1 MISIFEYKYQKVM
14 KSTKNN
20 IKSLYFIKLSK
31 WFTLVMPIIV
41 IFYKDNGLNMS
52 EIMLLKSIYSVA
64 VVILEIPSG
73 YCADVWGR
81 RNSLLL
87 GVGLAFSG
95 FVLYSFSYNFIFFL
109 FAEIILG
116 MGHSLISGADSA
128 MLYDTLAEDK
138 RKEDYLKY
146 EGKISSMGNF
156 AEAIAGIIGGL
167 LAAVSLRLPF
177 VCQSFIAFIGIPAA
191 YLLIEPKSSIS
202 NGHKGIKDILKVVKL
217 ALVKNKLLRWNI
229 ILSSTIGCATLSM
242 AWFAQPYF
250 QKLDI
255 PISYYGILWTILNL
269 SAALTSIFA
278 YKIDRILGQKKLII
292 LLSIGIILGYILS
305 GFFMSFIGL
314 VIIFC
319 FYLVRGIASPLLK
332 DYINR
337 ITESNVRATV
347 LSVRNFVIRLLFA
360 FIAPTLGIL
369 TDNMS
374 LGVALI
380 IAGCMFF
387 ILSFISILGIFS
399 TLKEEI

>member
-20 IKSLYFIKLSK
+20 IRSLYFIKLSK
-31 WFTLVMPIIV
+31 WFTLIMPIIV
-41 IFYKDNGLNMS
+41 IFYQDNGLNMS

-116 MGHSLISGADSA
+116 TGHSLISGADSA

>member
-1 MISIFEYKYQKVM
+1 MSSIKK
-14 KSTKNN
+14 N

-41 IFYKDNGLNMS
+41 IFYQDNGLNMS

-64 VVILEIPSG
+64 VVVLEIPSG
-73 YCADVWGR
+73 YCADIWGR
-81 RNSLLL
+81 KNSLLL
-87 GVGLAFSG
+87 GTVLAFSG
-95 FVLYSFSYNFIFFL
+95 FVIYSFSFNFILFL
-109 FAEIILG
+109 IAEIILG
-116 MGHSLISGADSA
+116 AGHSLISGADSA
-128 MLYDTLAEDK
+128 MLYDTLAENK
-138 RKEDYLKY
+138 KKEDYLKY

-167 LAAVSLRLPF
+167 LAALSLRLPF
-177 VCQSFIAFIGIPAA
+177 ICQSFIAFIGIPAA
-191 YLLIEPKSSIS
+191 YLLTEPKTSIS
-202 NGHKGIKDILKVVKL
+202 NGHKGIKDILEVVKL
-217 ALVKNKLLRWNI
+217 ALIKNKILRWNI

-250 QKLDI
+250 QELNI

-278 YKIDRILGQKKLII
+278 YKIDRILGQQKLVI
-292 LLSIGIILGYILS
+292 LLSMGIVIGYILS
-305 GFFMSFIGL
+305 GFLISLIGL
-314 VIIFC
+314 SIIFC
-319 FYLVRGIASPLLK
+319 FYLVRGVASPLLK

-399 TLKEEI
+399 TLKKEI

>member
-292 LLSIGIILGYILS
+292 LLSVGIILGYILS

>member
-1 MISIFEYKYQKVM
+1 MISIFDYKYQKVM

-20 IKSLYFIKLSK
+20 IRSLYFIKLSK
-31 WFTLVMPIIV
+31 WFTLIMPIIV
-41 IFYKDNGLNMS
+41 IFYQDNGLNMS

-116 MGHSLISGADSA
+116 TGHSLISGADSA

-202 NGHKGIKDILKVVKL
+202 NGHKGIKDILEVVKL
-217 ALVKNKLLRWNI
+217 ALIKNRLLRWNI

>member
-387 ILSFISILGIFS
+387 ILSFISVLGIFY
-399 TLKEEI
+399 TLEKEI

>member
-87 GVGLAFSG
+87 GVALAFSG

-109 FAEIILG
+109 FAEVILG